1 MLTLCSA
8 DNWIAVVSLVALSTL
23 PSTTLESPA
32 FATYNMPLQI
42 IPAKQHVP
50 VDAICGLLSHCFFTT
65 DRKPSSVAENA
76 LRITFSDMPRCSA
89 AKPALHTKE
98 VIKLLWMFVSI

>member
-1 MLTLCSA
+1 LCSA

-32 FATYNMPLQI
+32 FATYSMPLQI

-65 DRKPSSVAENA
+65 DRKPSSVSQKA
-76 LRITFSDMPRCSA
+76 LRITFSDMP
-89 AKPALHTKE
+89 
-98 VIKLLWMFVSI
+98 